1 MNTFDP
7 NAKYIVTPFAELK
20 RYNQAYDLLKKMTKG
35 NEFRI
40 LSIEP
45 DEFDNIKS
53 VTVQE
58 CGVPEIHTIRL
69 SQREI
74 DSFIRLAPMAR
85 QLIDFDVASM
95 YGTLIKPLKTKETTM
110 TTQTIEIGKT
120 YKLVEPEIKTN
131 ALISGH
137 KTLTD
142 VFGEGEF
149 TVEDF
154 AKSNWFTKAYIVHGR
169 RLDNNKIE
177 KILVYEA
184 EFVLFQEVE
193 EQDPTDLLTR
203 AVAIKTPFVSV
214 CGWVTDQWIEDG
226 VELLNVVHAG
236 DFSVV
241 PRSAVVNVLN

>member
-1 MNTFDP
+1 MKFNYNPEYTP
-7 NAKYIVTPFAELK
+7 NPVAK
-20 RYNQAYDLLKKMTKG
+20 
-35 NEFRI
+35 
-40 LSIEP
+40 
-45 DEFDNIKS
+45 
-53 VTVQE
+53 
-58 CGVPEIHTIRL
+58 
-69 SQREI
+69 
-74 DSFIRLAPMAR
+74 
-85 QLIDFDVASM
+85 LIDFDVVST
-95 YGTLIKPLKTKETTM
+95 YVCPVKPLEIKKPTM
-110 TTQTIEIGKT
+110 TTAIEIGKT

-154 AKSNWFTKAYIVHGR
+154 EKSKWFTKSYIVHGR

-184 EFVLFQEVE
+184 EFILFQEVE

-203 AVAIKTPFVSV
+203 AVAIKTPFISV

-241 PRSAVVNVLN
+241 PRSAVVAILN

>member
-1 MNTFDP
+1 MKFNYNPEYTP
-7 NAKYIVTPFAELK
+7 NPVAK
-20 RYNQAYDLLKKMTKG
+20 
-35 NEFRI
+35 
-40 LSIEP
+40 
-45 DEFDNIKS
+45 
-53 VTVQE
+53 
-58 CGVPEIHTIRL
+58 
-69 SQREI
+69 
-74 DSFIRLAPMAR
+74 
-85 QLIDFDVASM
+85 LIDFDVVST
-95 YGTLIKPLKTKETTM
+95 YVCPVEPLEIKEPTM
-110 TTQTIEIGKT
+110 TTAIEIGKT

-137 KTLTD
+137 KILTD

-154 AKSNWFTKAYIVHGR
+154 EKSKWFTKSYIVHGR

-184 EFVLFQEVE
+184 EFILFQEVE

-203 AVAIKTPFVSV
+203 AVAIKTPFISV

-241 PRSAVVNVLN
+241 PRSAVVSILN

>member
-1 MNTFDP
+1 MKFNYNPEYTP
-7 NAKYIVTPFAELK
+7 NPVAK
-20 RYNQAYDLLKKMTKG
+20 
-35 NEFRI
+35 
-40 LSIEP
+40 
-45 DEFDNIKS
+45 
-53 VTVQE
+53 
-58 CGVPEIHTIRL
+58 
-69 SQREI
+69 
-74 DSFIRLAPMAR
+74 
-85 QLIDFDVASM
+85 LIDFDVVST
-95 YGTLIKPLKTKETTM
+95 YVCPVKPLEIKESTM
-110 TTQTIEIGKT
+110 TTAIEIGKT

-131 ALISGH
+131 ALISGY

-154 AKSNWFTKAYIVHGR
+154 GKSKWFTKSYIVHGR

-184 EFVLFQEVE
+184 EFILFQEVE

-203 AVAIKTPFVSV
+203 AIAIKTPFISV

-241 PRSAVVNVLN
+241 PRSAVVAILN

>member
-1 MNTFDP
+1 MKFNYNPEYTP
-7 NAKYIVTPFAELK
+7 NPVAK
-20 RYNQAYDLLKKMTKG
+20 
-35 NEFRI
+35 
-40 LSIEP
+40 
-45 DEFDNIKS
+45 
-53 VTVQE
+53 
-58 CGVPEIHTIRL
+58 
-69 SQREI
+69 
-74 DSFIRLAPMAR
+74 
-85 QLIDFDVASM
+85 LIDFDVVST
-95 YGTLIKPLKTKETTM
+95 YVCPVKPLEIKESTM
-110 TTQTIEIGKT
+110 TTAIEIGKT

-131 ALISGH
+131 ALISGY

-154 AKSNWFTKAYIVHGR
+154 EKSKWFTKSYIVHGR

-184 EFVLFQEVE
+184 EFILFQEVE

-241 PRSAVVNVLN
+241 PRSTVVAILN

>member
-1 MNTFDP
+1 MKFNYNPEYTP
-7 NAKYIVTPFAELK
+7 NPVAK
-20 RYNQAYDLLKKMTKG
+20 
-35 NEFRI
+35 
-40 LSIEP
+40 
-45 DEFDNIKS
+45 
-53 VTVQE
+53 
-58 CGVPEIHTIRL
+58 
-69 SQREI
+69 
-74 DSFIRLAPMAR
+74 
-85 QLIDFDVASM
+85 LIDFDVVST
-95 YGTLIKPLKTKETTM
+95 YVCPVKPLEIKEPTM
-110 TTQTIEIGKT
+110 TTAIEIGKT
-120 YKLVEPEIKTN
+120 YKLVETEIKTN
-131 ALISGH
+131 ALISGY

-142 VFGEGEF
+142 VFCEGEF

-154 AKSNWFTKAYIVHGR
+154 EKSKWFTKSYIVHGR

-184 EFVLFQEVE
+184 EFILFQEVE

-241 PRSAVVNVLN
+241 PRSAVVAILN

>member
-1 MNTFDP
+1 MKFNYNLEYIP
-7 NAKYIVTPFAELK
+7 NPVAK
-20 RYNQAYDLLKKMTKG
+20 
-35 NEFRI
+35 
-40 LSIEP
+40 
-45 DEFDNIKS
+45 
-53 VTVQE
+53 
-58 CGVPEIHTIRL
+58 
-69 SQREI
+69 
-74 DSFIRLAPMAR
+74 
-85 QLIDFDVASM
+85 LIDFDVVST
-95 YGTLIKPLKTKETTM
+95 YVCPVKPLEIKEPTM
-110 TTQTIEIGKT
+110 TTAIEIGKT

-137 KTLTD
+137 KILTD

-154 AKSNWFTKAYIVHGR
+154 EKSKWFTKSYIVHGR

-184 EFVLFQEVE
+184 EFILFQEVE

-203 AVAIKTPFVSV
+203 AVAIKTPFISV

-241 PRSAVVNVLN
+241 PRSAVVAILN

>member
-1 MNTFDP
+1 MKFNYNPEYTP
-7 NAKYIVTPFAELK
+7 NPVAK
-20 RYNQAYDLLKKMTKG
+20 
-35 NEFRI
+35 
-40 LSIEP
+40 
-45 DEFDNIKS
+45 
-53 VTVQE
+53 
-58 CGVPEIHTIRL
+58 
-69 SQREI
+69 
-74 DSFIRLAPMAR
+74 
-85 QLIDFDVASM
+85 LIDFDVVST
-95 YGTLIKPLKTKETTM
+95 YVCPVKPLEIKESTM
-110 TTQTIEIGKT
+110 TTAIEIGKT

-131 ALISGH
+131 ALISGY

-154 AKSNWFTKAYIVHGR
+154 EKSKWFTKSYIVHGR

-184 EFVLFQEVE
+184 EFILFQEVE

-203 AVAIKTPFVSV
+203 AVAIKTPFISV

-236 DFSVV
+236 DFSV
-241 PRSAVVNVLN
+241 AVVAILN

>member
-1 MNTFDP
+1 MKFNYNPEYTP
-7 NAKYIVTPFAELK
+7 NPVAK
-20 RYNQAYDLLKKMTKG
+20 
-35 NEFRI
+35 
-40 LSIEP
+40 
-45 DEFDNIKS
+45 
-53 VTVQE
+53 
-58 CGVPEIHTIRL
+58 
-69 SQREI
+69 
-74 DSFIRLAPMAR
+74 
-85 QLIDFDVASM
+85 LIDFDVVST
-95 YGTLIKPLKTKETTM
+95 YVCPVKPLEIKEPTM
-110 TTQTIEIGKT
+110 TTAIEIGKT

-131 ALISGH
+131 ALISGY

-154 AKSNWFTKAYIVHGR
+154 EKSKWFTKSYIVHGR

-184 EFVLFQEVE
+184 EFILFQEVE

-203 AVAIKTPFVSV
+203 AVAIKTPFISV

-241 PRSAVVNVLN
+241 PRSAVVAILN

>member
-1 MNTFDP
+1 MKFNYNPEYTP
-7 NAKYIVTPFAELK
+7 NPVAK
-20 RYNQAYDLLKKMTKG
+20 
-35 NEFRI
+35 
-40 LSIEP
+40 
-45 DEFDNIKS
+45 
-53 VTVQE
+53 
-58 CGVPEIHTIRL
+58 
-69 SQREI
+69 
-74 DSFIRLAPMAR
+74 
-85 QLIDFDVASM
+85 LIDFDVLST
-95 YGTLIKPLKTKETTM
+95 YVCPVKPLEIKEPTM
-110 TTQTIEIGKT
+110 TTAIEIGKT

-154 AKSNWFTKAYIVHGR
+154 EKSKWFTKSYIVHGR

-184 EFVLFQEVE
+184 EFILFQEVE

-241 PRSAVVNVLN
+241 PRSVVVAILN

>member
-1 MNTFDP
+1 MKFNYNPEYIP
-7 NAKYIVTPFAELK
+7 NPVAK
-20 RYNQAYDLLKKMTKG
+20 
-35 NEFRI
+35 
-40 LSIEP
+40 
-45 DEFDNIKS
+45 
-53 VTVQE
+53 
-58 CGVPEIHTIRL
+58 
-69 SQREI
+69 
-74 DSFIRLAPMAR
+74 
-85 QLIDFDVASM
+85 LIDFDVVST
-95 YGTLIKPLKTKETTM
+95 YVCPVKPLEIKEPTM
-110 TTQTIEIGKT
+110 TTAIEIGKT

-131 ALISGH
+131 ALISGY

-154 AKSNWFTKAYIVHGR
+154 EKSKWFTKSYIVHGR

-177 KILVYEA
+177 KNLVYEA
-184 EFVLFQEVE
+184 EFILFQEVE

-241 PRSAVVNVLN
+241 PRSTVVAILN

>member
-1 MNTFDP
+1 MKFNYNPEYTP
-7 NAKYIVTPFAELK
+7 NPAAK
-20 RYNQAYDLLKKMTKG
+20 
-35 NEFRI
+35 
-40 LSIEP
+40 
-45 DEFDNIKS
+45 
-53 VTVQE
+53 
-58 CGVPEIHTIRL
+58 
-69 SQREI
+69 
-74 DSFIRLAPMAR
+74 
-85 QLIDFDVASM
+85 LIDFDVVST
-95 YGTLIKPLKTKETTM
+95 YVCPVKPLEIKEPTM
-110 TTQTIEIGKT
+110 TTAIEIGKT

-131 ALISGH
+131 ALISGY

-154 AKSNWFTKAYIVHGR
+154 EKSKWFTKSYIVHGR

-184 EFVLFQEVE
+184 EFILFQEVE

-203 AVAIKTPFVSV
+203 AVAIKTPFISV

-241 PRSAVVNVLN
+241 PRSAVVAILN

>member
-1 MNTFDP
+1 MKFNYNPEYTP
-7 NAKYIVTPFAELK
+7 NPAAK
-20 RYNQAYDLLKKMTKG
+20 
-35 NEFRI
+35 
-40 LSIEP
+40 
-45 DEFDNIKS
+45 
-53 VTVQE
+53 
-58 CGVPEIHTIRL
+58 
-69 SQREI
+69 
-74 DSFIRLAPMAR
+74 
-85 QLIDFDVASM
+85 LIDFDVVST
-95 YGTLIKPLKTKETTM
+95 YVCPVKPLEIKEPTM
-110 TTQTIEIGKT
+110 TTAIEIGKT
-120 YKLVEPEIKTN
+120 YKLVETEIKTN
-131 ALISGH
+131 ALISGY

-154 AKSNWFTKAYIVHGR
+154 EKSKWFTKSYIVHGR

-184 EFVLFQEVE
+184 EFILFQEVE

-203 AVAIKTPFVSV
+203 AVAIKTPFISV

-241 PRSAVVNVLN
+241 PRSAVVAILN

>member
-7 NAKYIVTPFAELK
+7 NAKYIITPFADLK
-20 RYNQAYDLLKKMTKG
+20 LYNQAYDILKKMTKG

-74 DSFIRLAPMAR
+74 DAFIRLAPK

-95 YGTLIKPLKTKETTM
+95 YGTLIKPLKTKETIM
-110 TTQTIEIGKT
+110 TIEIGKT

-142 VFGEGEF
+142 VFGEDEF
-149 TVEDF
+149 IVEDF

-184 EFVLFQEVE
+184 EFVLFQEVV

>member
-1 MNTFDP
+1 MKFNYNPEYTP
-7 NAKYIVTPFAELK
+7 NPVAK
-20 RYNQAYDLLKKMTKG
+20 
-35 NEFRI
+35 
-40 LSIEP
+40 
-45 DEFDNIKS
+45 
-53 VTVQE
+53 
-58 CGVPEIHTIRL
+58 
-69 SQREI
+69 
-74 DSFIRLAPMAR
+74 
-85 QLIDFDVASM
+85 LIDFDVVST
-95 YGTLIKPLKTKETTM
+95 YVCPVEPLEIKEPTM
-110 TTQTIEIGKT
+110 TTAIEIGKT

-131 ALISGH
+131 ALISGY

-154 AKSNWFTKAYIVHGR
+154 GKSKWFTKSYIVHGR

-184 EFVLFQEVE
+184 EFILFQEVE

-203 AVAIKTPFVSV
+203 AVAIKTPFISV

-241 PRSAVVNVLN
+241 PRSAVVAILN

>member
-1 MNTFDP
+1 MKFNYNPEYTP
-7 NAKYIVTPFAELK
+7 NPAAK
-20 RYNQAYDLLKKMTKG
+20 
-35 NEFRI
+35 
-40 LSIEP
+40 
-45 DEFDNIKS
+45 
-53 VTVQE
+53 
-58 CGVPEIHTIRL
+58 
-69 SQREI
+69 
-74 DSFIRLAPMAR
+74 
-85 QLIDFDVASM
+85 LIDFDVVST
-95 YGTLIKPLKTKETTM
+95 YVCPVKPLEIKEPTM
-110 TTQTIEIGKT
+110 TTAIEIGKT
-120 YKLVEPEIKTN
+120 YKLVEPKIKTN

-154 AKSNWFTKAYIVHGR
+154 EKSKWFTKSYIVHGR

-184 EFVLFQEVE
+184 EFILFQEVE

-203 AVAIKTPFVSV
+203 AVAIKTPFISV
-214 CGWVTDQWIEDG
+214 CGWVTDQWVEDG

-241 PRSAVVNVLN
+241 PRSAVVAILN

>member
-1 MNTFDP
+1 MKFNYNPEYTP
-7 NAKYIVTPFAELK
+7 NPVAK
-20 RYNQAYDLLKKMTKG
+20 
-35 NEFRI
+35 
-40 LSIEP
+40 
-45 DEFDNIKS
+45 
-53 VTVQE
+53 
-58 CGVPEIHTIRL
+58 
-69 SQREI
+69 
-74 DSFIRLAPMAR
+74 
-85 QLIDFDVASM
+85 LIDFDVVST
-95 YGTLIKPLKTKETTM
+95 YVCPVKPLEIKEPTM
-110 TTQTIEIGKT
+110 TTAIEIGKT
-120 YKLVEPEIKTN
+120 YKLVETEIKTN
-131 ALISGH
+131 ALISGY

-154 AKSNWFTKAYIVHGR
+154 EKSKWFTKSYIVHGR

-184 EFVLFQEVE
+184 EFILFQEVE

-203 AVAIKTPFVSV
+203 AVAIKTPFISV

-241 PRSAVVNVLN
+241 PRSAVVAILN

>member
-1 MNTFDP
+1 MKFNYNPEYTP
-7 NAKYIVTPFAELK
+7 NPVAK
-20 RYNQAYDLLKKMTKG
+20 
-35 NEFRI
+35 
-40 LSIEP
+40 
-45 DEFDNIKS
+45 
-53 VTVQE
+53 
-58 CGVPEIHTIRL
+58 
-69 SQREI
+69 
-74 DSFIRLAPMAR
+74 
-85 QLIDFDVASM
+85 LIDFDVVST
-95 YGTLIKPLKTKETTM
+95 YVCPVKPLEIKETTM
-110 TTQTIEIGKT
+110 TTAIEIGKT

-149 TVEDF
+149 IVEDF
-154 AKSNWFTKAYIVHGR
+154 EKSKWFTKSYIVHGR

-184 EFVLFQEVE
+184 EFILFQEC
-193 EQDPTDLLTR
+193 DPTDLLTH
-203 AVAIKTPFVSV
+203 AVAIKTPFISV

-241 PRSAVVNVLN
+241 PRSAVVAILN